1 MPVKN
6 IDKARGST
14 TGRPVMILLD
24 MLGKR
29 WTLRIMW
36 ELRNRPLTFRDLQKQ
51 CGDISPTT
59 LNSRLRELR
68 DFEIIRHDTG
78 GYSYTALGAELGA
91 QMTELDNWSR
101 KWASQLDDSQ
111 A

>member
-6 IDKARGST
+6 VDKVRGSS
-14 TGRPVMILLD
+14 TGRPIMVLLD
-24 MLGKR
+24 ILGKR

-36 ELRNRPLTFRDLQKQ
+36 ELRDRPMTFRDLQKQ

-68 DFEIIRHDTG
+68 DLEIINHGDG
-78 GYSYTALGAELGA
+78 GYGYTPLGAELGA
-91 QMTELDNWSR
+91 QMTALDSWSR
-101 KWASQLDDSQ
+101 QWADQLG
-111 A
+111 AN

>member
-14 TGRPVMILLD
+14 TGRPIMVLLD

-36 ELRNRPLTFRDLQKQ
+36 ELRDHPLTFRDLQKQ

-59 LNSRLRELR
+59 LNSRLHELR
-68 DFEIIRHDTG
+68 DLAIIDHGAG
-78 GYSYTALGAELGA
+78 GYHYTPIGEELGA
-91 QMTELDNWSR
+91 QMTALDSWSR
-101 KWASQLDDSQ
+101 KWSDQLGAD
-111 A
+111 